1 MSICEMCANYCYY
14 EDFEEYYCDVDLDE
28 DEYMRFLSSSEK
40 MQPQYFCIY
49 KPSSLAFACPSRNP
63 FRKSR

>member
-1 MSICEMCANYCYY
+1 MSICEMCANYCYD

-40 MQPQYFCIY
+40 M
-49 KPSSLAFACPSRNP
+49 CPYYRHGDEYEVVKHQN
-63 FRKSR
+63 